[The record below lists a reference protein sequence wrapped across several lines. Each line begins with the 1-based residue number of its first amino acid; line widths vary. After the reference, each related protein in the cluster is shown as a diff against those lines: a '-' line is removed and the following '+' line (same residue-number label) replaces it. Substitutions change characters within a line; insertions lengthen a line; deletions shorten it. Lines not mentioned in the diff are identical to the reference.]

1 MDAVIT
7 MDVLFLD
14 RSLKKSNSQIMRL
27 GYHGTFSLVSCFP
40 AYEHTRAALRE
51 RSTRERRKRKW
62 QVLKKLLQS

>member
-27 GYHGTFSLVSCFP
+27 GYHGTFPLFHASRLMNIQGLPFGSG
-40 AYEHTRAALRE
+40 AQGKGENENGRY
-51 RSTRERRKRKW
+51 
-62 QVLKKLLQS
+62 